1 MKKYIFIS
9 TLLTC
14 VLISCTKEDIT
25 SVTSSS
31 MQQSGV
37 TVLQER
43 SLSLPKNVK
52 NSSVILESK
61 ESRAI
66 NANGA
71 IIGNSDALLG
81 YSYNVG
87 NSILGDYENVVS
99 PVINIEKVKEYG
111 ADYVSSKA
119 LQYYSAEQFS
129 YSSYNTYESKLS
141 ETKKISSGFSLNLG
155 LFKLGR
161 KKTTES
167 TFKSETTSNNN
178 AVYGELNL
186 VYRNSAF
193 TLQSSDGSR
202 KFYARECLSP
212 VFQKNLYSST
222 IGDILNTYGSPV
234 KSCV

>member
-1 MKKYIFIS
+1 MKKYIFIP
-9 TLLTC
+9 TLLAC

-25 SVTSSS
+25 SVTTSS
-31 MQQSGV
+31 MQQNGV

-61 ESRAI
+61 KSRAI

-81 YSYNVG
+81 YSYTVG

-129 YSSYNTYESKLS
+129 YSDYNTYESKLS
-141 ETKKISSGFSLNLG
+141 ETKKNIKWF
-155 LFKLGR
+155 
-161 KKTTES
+161 
-167 TFKSETTSNNN
+167 
-178 AVYGELNL
+178 
-186 VYRNSAF
+186 
-193 TLQSSDGSR
+193 
-202 KFYARECLSP
+202 
-212 VFQKNLYSST
+212 
-222 IGDILNTYGSPV
+222 
-234 KSCV
+234 